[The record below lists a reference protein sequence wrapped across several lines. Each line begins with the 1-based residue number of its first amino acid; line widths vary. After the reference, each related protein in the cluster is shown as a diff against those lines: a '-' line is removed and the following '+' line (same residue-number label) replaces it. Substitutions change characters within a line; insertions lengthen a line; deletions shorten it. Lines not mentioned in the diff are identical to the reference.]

1 MECGIWREPSKANEL
16 WVREAM
22 PDYDYLWAKRLG
34 WVSGKSELYPG
45 GHVGIFQM
53 VLSLEAIAALHQ

>member
-34 WVSGKSELYPG
+34 WVSGKTELYPE
-45 GHVGIFQM
+45 GHGWDISDGSFVG
-53 VLSLEAIAALHQ
+53 SYSCLHQ